1 MSMTVILLYHI
12 SIVWKHCTELP
23 EVKVASL
30 VTDFF
35 FISETNLSQGPSVV
49 SVAGEIKNHF
59 LSQCKSS

>member
-1 MSMTVILLYHI
+1 MSLTVILLYI
-12 SIVWKHCTELP
+12 NIVWKHRTELR